1 MRFAEKTI
9 ILKDGRTCVLKPP
22 APEMAEE
29 MIRIMRRAAGETPF
43 LSRYPD
49 EVDLTPEGE
58 AEFLAGSLESTESA
72 LVIAE
77 VNGTIAGYG
86 GVHGNRTRRKIRH
99 RCTMGISLSKEYW
112 GLGIGT
118 AVIGYMGELAKQAGY
133 EQMEL
138 LMVADNER
146 AGALYRKCGFT
157 ECGRQYRGMK
167 FDDGTYHDEIL
178 MYKIL

>member
-9 ILKDGRTCVLKPP
+9 TLKDGRTCILKPP

-29 MIRIMRRAAGETPF
+29 MVGILKQVAAETPF

-49 EVDLTPEGE
+49 EVDATPEDE
-58 AEFLAGSLESTESA
+58 KEFLAGSLESTDSA
-72 LVIAE
+72 LVIAT
-77 VNGTIAGYG
+77 VDGKIAGHA
-86 GVHGNRTRRKIRH
+86 GVHGSRVRRKTRH
-99 RCTMGISLSKEYW
+99 RCMMGISLLEEYW

-118 AVIGYMGELAKQAGY
+118 AVIGYLGELGKQMGY

-138 LMVADNER
+138 IMVAENER
-146 AGALYRKCGFT
+146 AGALYRKCGFA

-178 MYKIL
+178 MVKML

>member
-1 MRFAEKTI
+1 MKFAEKTI

-178 MYKIL
+178 MVKML

>member
-9 ILKDGRTCVLKPP
+9 TLKDGRTYILKPP

-29 MIRIMRRAAGETPF
+29 MVGIMKQAAGETPF

-58 AEFLAGSLESTESA
+58 AEFLAGFLESTDSA
-72 LVIAE
+72 LVIAT
-77 VNGTIAGYG
+77 VDGTIAGYG
-86 GVHGNRTRRKIRH
+86 GVHGNRARRKIRH
-99 RCTMGISLSKEYW
+99 RCTMGISQLEEYW

-118 AVIGYMGELAKQAGY
+118 AVIGYLGELGKQMGY

-138 LMVADNER
+138 IMVAENER
-146 AGALYRKCGFT
+146 AGALYRKCGFA

-167 FDDGTYHDEIL
+167 LDDGTYHDEVL
-178 MYKIL
+178 MYRIL